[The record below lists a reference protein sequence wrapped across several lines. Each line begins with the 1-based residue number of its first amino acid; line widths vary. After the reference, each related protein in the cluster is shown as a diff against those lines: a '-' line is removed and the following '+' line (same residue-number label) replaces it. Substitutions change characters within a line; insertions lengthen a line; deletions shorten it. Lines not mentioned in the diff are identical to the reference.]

1 MPVERQEWI
10 TREDLRANPDK
21 VYVFGDNVERRGY
34 GGQAK
39 EMRGE
44 PNAIGVVTKW
54 APSMSSRGFFDDT
67 RECRE
72 LVEHDL
78 ARVQKALDEGRTV
91 VVPKD
96 GIGTGLSRL
105 PFVAPKLD
113 RFIKEWFDTRAKKLG
128 LGICPESRPE
138 LSEQGTVGAR
148 VYKWSAQ

>member
-54 APSMSSRGFFDDT
+54 APSMDPKAFFDDT
-67 RECRE
+67 AACRM
-72 LVEHDL
+72 LVERDL
-78 ARVQKALDEGRTV
+78 LVVQQALDRGRTV
-91 VVPKD
+91 VVPAD

-105 PFVAPKLD
+105 TRYAPSLD
-113 RFIKEWFDTRAKKLG
+113 AFIEEWFRIRA
-128 LGICPESRPE
+128 
-138 LSEQGTVGAR
+138 
-148 VYKWSAQ
+148 